1 MACDLDVRKDLYSNI
16 ILSGGSTM
24 FENFGERL
32 YKEVKALAP
41 QTMKVKVIAGPDR
54 KYAVWKGGATL
65 SKLSTFAGMWVTR
78 ADYDEFGETVVDRKS
93 VV

>member
-32 YKEVKALAP
+32 YKEVKTLAP

-78 ADYDEFGETVVDRKS
+78 ADFDEFGETVVHRKCF
-93 VV
+93 